1 MFSFDTS
8 DIQRFTVST
17 IGALVLS
24 AACVISA
31 VGPVRAAENPA
42 SISASI
48 SQAET
53 VQQNSCARTMA

>member
-42 SISASI
+42 SLSVSTA
-48 SQAET
+48 QAKM